1 VRVLFYLG
9 EIAIA
14 IAVVVAIV
22 AAVMALSRGRGQ
34 GTLPAGGRT
43 ALPAGGRW
51 QAHHYA
57 EAGDTVVTVARLTR
71 TGEVVEE
78 HVVAR
83 IADQDDDWSR
93 KFLAAKQEAEE
104 RAFHLNADG

>member
-1 VRVLFYLG
+1 VFFYLG
-9 EIAIA
+9 EAA
-14 IAVVVAIV
+14 VVIAVVVAIV
-22 AAVMALSRGRGQ
+22 ALATVLSRGRG
-34 GTLPAGGRT
+34 PA

-51 QAHHYA
+51 QARHYA
-57 EAGDTVVTVARLTR
+57 EAGDTVVAVARLTR

-83 IADQDDDWSR
+83 IPDQDDEWSR